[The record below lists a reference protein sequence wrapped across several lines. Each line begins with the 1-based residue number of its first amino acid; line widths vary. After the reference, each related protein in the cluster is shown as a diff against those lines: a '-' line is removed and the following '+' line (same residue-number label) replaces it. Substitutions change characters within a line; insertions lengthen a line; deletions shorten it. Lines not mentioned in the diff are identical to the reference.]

1 MAEKKAV
8 KKNEQKNIY
17 LVRLNN
23 LYRYLQ
29 EGNARVC
36 MNDSKGDSSS
46 TVTYASGEGA
56 FNLKDLFYQGC
67 NLDSERALKE
77 ITGYRSFTETNEIG
91 RFANIHPKHKDVI
104 KSIQFSFKDE
114 NAEVAPLRD
123 ISETKKDLFM
133 IKNFT
138 SYNFANI
145 RNTYKSAGIDI
156 KERILN
162 LLTEGVQKNDNEIDP
177 YFSSPYKIDRFV
189 NKAGKGIW
197 LFKAFLMKRV
207 EYFDQDVRDDL
218 HEILEY
224 WDRDFDTSHFNLFG
238 SPNYTIVPG
247 FNKYDLSML
256 RSNCDYNDEM
266 EKVDLSP
273 DSDFFADKDIWVC
286 SRRYYYMFQ
295 LEERLFGIHIK
306 EWPKYTQAL
315 VLLMMAEYSVVRN
328 WILDTAIY
336 ETLHNVLYSVRY
348 SSDIGKGEYVLERN
362 LTAGE
367 VSKILEEYNFEVQM
381 DNAFQIE
388 GNTVL
393 NIPVDRYGSSIGTDF
408 LYDQTIIHYFLN
420 KTLFLYFYNE
430 LAEHF
435 GFIGDDAITMDLN
448 AINADFRYQIIGEKP
463 VTELIPSLV
472 TLLR

>member
-36 MNDSKGDSSS
+36 MNDSKGDTSS
-46 TVTYASGEGA
+46 TVTYSSEEGA
-56 FNLKDLFYQGC
+56 YNLKDLFYQGC

-114 NAEVAPLRD
+114 VAEVSPLRD
-123 ISETKKDLFM
+123 ISETKKDLYL
-133 IKNFT
+133 IKNFRN
-138 SYNFANI
+138 YNFANI
-145 RNTYKSAGIDI
+145 YETYKTAAFEI
-156 KERILN
+156 KEGILKI
-162 LLTEGVQKNDNEIDP
+162 LTEGIVNNEHTTDPDLKSTYRIDLLTHKDGMP
-177 YFSSPYKIDRFV
+177 LCLFNALR
-189 NKAGKGIW
+189 GKD
-197 LFKAFLMKRV
+197 L

-218 HEILEY
+218 NEILEF
-224 WDRDFDTSHFNLFG
+224 WEQSFNPREVNCFG
-238 SPNYTIVPG
+238 VPKYNIVPG
-247 FNKYDLSML
+247 VSEYKMCRWREDLEFHNIDESDLS
-256 RSNCDYNDEM
+256 SNSE
-266 EKVDLSP
+266 L
-273 DSDFFADKDIWVC
+273 FADKDLWVC
-286 SRRYYYMFQ
+286 STRYYQMF
-295 LEERLFGIHIK
+295 EVENRLYRIDKK

-315 VLLMMAEYSVVRN
+315 ALLMMAEYTVIRN
-328 WILDTAIY
+328 WIIDTALN

-362 LTAGE
+362 LTAE
-367 VSKILEEYNFEVQM
+367 QLSKILEEYNFEVQLE
-381 DNAFQIE
+381 DAFHVE

-393 NIPVDRYGSSIGTDF
+393 KIPVDRYGSSIGTDF
-408 LYDQTIIHYFLN
+408 LYDHTIIQYILIKAVLLN
-420 KTLFLYFYNE
+420 FYSE

-435 GFIGDDAITMDLN
+435 GFMDDTIYNDFNAITADL
-448 AINADFRYQIIGEKP
+448 RSQIIGKKP
-463 VTELIPSLV
+463 SQN
-472 TLLR
+472 LLRA